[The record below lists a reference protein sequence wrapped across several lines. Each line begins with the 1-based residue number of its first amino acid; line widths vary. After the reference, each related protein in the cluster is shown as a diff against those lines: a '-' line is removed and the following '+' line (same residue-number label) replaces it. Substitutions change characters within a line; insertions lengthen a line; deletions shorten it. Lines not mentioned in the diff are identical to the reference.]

1 MSEWFL
7 SLGPVEWFREQ
18 FEGCPEDALTC
29 DSISAQELFR
39 FVLIA
44 WVVAAV
50 VLIALD
56 RLGSGLW
63 GRSRPLAQEP
73 PQLARSWRWGRKP
86 PPANYSLLP
95 PGTTVQSAA
104 PTLPETTP
112 VERPVL
118 PALPVGGAVVPGA
131 ASTVTLIDPG
141 SDVSDNEYWNT
152 FAGSVSPI
160 FGHENDDRLG
170 RGNAPERY
178 NPISGRVESLR
189 RDQDAAE
196 LYWDWA
202 PESVATIGD
211 DLVEEEEE

>member
-160 FGHENDDRLG
+160 LDTKMMIVSDAGTRQSVTTPSAVG
-170 RGNAPERY
+170 
-178 NPISGRVESLR
+178 SRVFDETKMPPSC
-189 RDQDAAE
+189 
-196 LYWDWA
+196 
-202 PESVATIGD
+202 IGTGPPSR
-211 DLVEEEEE
+211 